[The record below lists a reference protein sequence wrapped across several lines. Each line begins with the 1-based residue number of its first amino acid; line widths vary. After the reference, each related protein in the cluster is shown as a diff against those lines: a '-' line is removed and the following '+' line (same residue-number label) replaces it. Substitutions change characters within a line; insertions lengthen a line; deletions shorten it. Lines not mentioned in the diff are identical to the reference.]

1 MLLSIKKIIILK
13 KRWKAGKSVGGTMK
27 SVKEKIVEIYKT
39 LGISQAEFCRRS
51 GINVSNLSTVLSNKD
66 KGVSASMIYGV
77 AQIPDINMNW
87 FLKNEGNMFGQ
98 KEEYLSELEDTHKKE
113 VDTIK
118 ADLEKAQAVIS
129 TLERLIEK
137 QLNKGG
143 L

>member
-1 MLLSIKKIIILK
+1 LSIKKIIILK

-51 GINVSNLSTVLSNKD
+51 GINVSNLSTVLSNQD

-87 FLKNEGNMFGQ
+87 FLKNEGNMFGEMEDHLIKLN
-98 KEEYLSELEDTHKKE
+98 KEHQNELGKT
-113 VDTIK
+113 V

>member
-1 MLLSIKKIIILK
+1 MEKI
-13 KRWKAGKSVGGTMK
+13 
-27 SVKEKIVEIYKT
+27 KEKIVEIYKT

-51 GINVSNLSTVLSNKD
+51 GINVSNLSTVLSNQD

-143 L
+143 GL

>member
-1 MLLSIKKIIILK
+1 
-13 KRWKAGKSVGGTMK
+13 MK

-51 GINVSNLSTVLSNKD
+51 GINVSNLSTVLSNQD

-87 FLKNEGNMFGQ
+87 FLKNEGNMFGEMEDHLI
-98 KEEYLSELEDTHKKE
+98 KLNEEHQNELGKT
-113 VDTIK
+113 V